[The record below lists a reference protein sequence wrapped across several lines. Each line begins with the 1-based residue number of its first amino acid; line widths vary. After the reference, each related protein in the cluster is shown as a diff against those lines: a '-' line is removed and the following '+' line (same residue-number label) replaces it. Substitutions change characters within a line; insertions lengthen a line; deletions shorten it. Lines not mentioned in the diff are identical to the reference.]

1 MSQYVKHTKLKKHCK
16 SICKM
21 SRLKM
26 FFGTQNH
33 NTNETKRK
41 SKHTDPC
48 HSRESIPG
56 PLVPQSDF
64 HIY

>member
-1 MSQYVKHTKLKKHCK
+1 
-16 SICKM
+16 M